1 MCPGWGGGEQGDS
14 TVAGRRKRAAVT
26 YPEGVAAVSAGVQ
39 CASFVSRLRGFL
51 VAGNQQ
57 STVVDEPVVETVRR
71 KREKRARKPK
81 RQPRYHVILWDDDDH
96 SYEYVIVMMKKL
108 FGYDVQRGYQIA
120 TQVDREGRA
129 ICLTTTREH
138 AELKRDQIH
147 AFGKDSLIT
156 RCAGSM
162 TASIEPTSEE

>member
-1 MCPGWGGGEQGDS
+1 M
-14 TVAGRRKRAAVT
+14 
-26 YPEGVAAVSAGVQ
+26 
-39 CASFVSRLRGFL
+39 
-51 VAGNQQ
+51 AGNQQ

-147 AFGKDSLIT
+147 AFGRDSLIT

-162 TASIEPTSEE
+162 TASIEPTSQE